1 MVTVAVTIVG
11 FILAMVGVGIRG
23 EIRDIPVVIITGWIR
38 TMQAVRRVFT
48 GQTIERSEEEL
59 AAATVKGRDRP
70 KGWIPFAPA
79 ILGGIL
85 LGWWYLDT
93 QGPLL

>member
-1 MVTVAVTIVG
+1 MNDV
-11 FILAMVGVGIRG
+11 
-23 EIRDIPVVIITGWIR
+23 
-38 TMQAVRRVFT
+38 QKAVRRVFT
-48 GQTIERSEEEL
+48 GQTIERSDEEL

-85 LGWWYLDT
+85 LGWWYLET